1 MYGRIVKTR
10 ISARTP
16 GCWKRQDHCIFSRE
30 NCKHQVNLAQERS
43 YNLLRKQAGEKRL
56 SKVIRAQMNL
66 SLATNASHKVT
77 GSIVLQDFSPALAQS
92 FLLVL
97 SLFLFEMAMFIL
109 CCWSLQ
115 VLKFFFYFTSSNHY
129 MIALSL

>member
-1 MYGRIVKTR
+1 
-10 ISARTP
+10 
-16 GCWKRQDHCIFSRE
+16 
-30 NCKHQVNLAQERS
+30 
-43 YNLLRKQAGEKRL
+43 
-56 SKVIRAQMNL
+56 MNL